1 MDSANNQYLILDHRS
16 TPLAQ
21 GVLMGPANAS
31 TWQVR
36 VLDDKIDLVKNQAKL
51 QLVSMGGGNDLIGR
65 TIDVRGDCVYLERL
79 RDMGSELRENL
90 RMNTGFESFIYP
102 LTGAW
107 RGRRTIRAQDLSCG
121 GMAFTCKEAL
131 SIGERMEVVVPITEE
146 PMILH
151 CEVLRQKADKSGET
165 LYATKFVDM
174 CPDEEMLVRRSVF
187 TLQLRQRR
195 TRV

>member
-1 MDSANNQYLILDHRS
+1 MDTSNNQYLILDHRS

-21 GVLMGPANAS
+21 GILMGSASAS

-36 VLDDKIDLVKNQAKL
+36 VLDGKIDLVKDQAKL

-65 TIDVRGDCVYLERL
+65 TINVKGDCVYLERL
-79 RDMGSELRENL
+79 RDAGSELRENL
-90 RMNTGFESFIYP
+90 RMNTAFQSFIYP

-107 RGRRTIRAQDLSCG
+107 RGRRAIRARDLSCG

-131 SIGERMEVVVPITEE
+131 SIGERMEVVVPITEQ

-151 CEVLRQKADKSGET
+151 CEVLRQKDESDGET
-165 LYATKFVDM
+165 MYATKFIDM

-187 TLQLRQRR
+187 TLQLRSRPR
-195 TRV
+195 KA